1 MGLEG
6 ADYGSISST
15 LKFLKYME
23 EARGIND
30 ENPNDGKS
38 TSASSTISKGEYPTL
53 VGLSE
58 REQKS
63 SVAWKWAI
71 SENTRLQGCEAK
83 YYELETAYHN
93 IHEAF
98 EVFKARN
105 SKNPL
110 LDTISCILFVLGPLA
125 LGWLTSISDCKL
137 KLLIG
142 MIGAGLLLG
151 AIIIKLA
158 QYLKS

>member
-71 SENTRLQGCEAK
+71 SENMRLQGYETK
-83 YYELETAYHN
+83 YYELETAFHR
-93 IHEAF
+93 IHETF
-98 EVFKARN
+98 EVFKAKN
-105 SKNPL
+105 SNNPI

-125 LGWLTSISDCKL
+125 LGWLTSISDSKL
-137 KLLIG
+137 KLLVGI
-142 MIGAGLLLG
+142 IGAGLLLG
-151 AIIIKLA
+151 AIIIKIA